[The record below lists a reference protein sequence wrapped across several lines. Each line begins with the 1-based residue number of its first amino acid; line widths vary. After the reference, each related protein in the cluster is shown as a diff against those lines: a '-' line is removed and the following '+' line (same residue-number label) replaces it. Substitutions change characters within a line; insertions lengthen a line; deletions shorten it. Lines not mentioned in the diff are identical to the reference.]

1 MIYLHFSC
9 LSFPSIWYFLE
20 KRTGILKPQ
29 GSLEKSRERD
39 VGGTENGGLTVG
51 NGRKGGRQNIAMQT
65 ILRKGVTLTSETE
78 VKQV

>member
-1 MIYLHFSC
+1 M
-9 LSFPSIWYFLE
+9 
-20 KRTGILKPQ
+20 KPQ

-39 VGGTENGGLTVG
+39 LAEIENGGMTVG

-65 ILRKGVTLTSETE
+65 ILRKSVTLAPETD